1 MNDSDDVAKIF
12 LGVLAQERVKNPV
25 VGAQAA
31 SRKIVQRLL
40 DDLKDERGVH
50 VESLLAALG
59 SLAGY
64 ACQMSVRAL
73 LIDGHGMPEEKAF
86 VIVETQDGSRYFFG
100 DPLNKLLAE
109 DAHSVWSLA
118 AGQAQHLGCAI
129 LPDVAEIFSHVSAS
143 VGGPDFGVPRVPE
156 NHRPRFMPIDYV
168 KVVWPAL
175 LPVVKNFC
183 PAPALWPVLYGLAV
197 QQVMELGK
205 GAIDPCSA
213 LRIVM
218 ECAVPMSKFDM
229 PSKKKAIAT
238 SRRPARTQPS

>member
-1 MNDSDDVAKIF
+1 MNEDDVAKIF

-40 DDLKDERGVH
+40 EDLKDERGVH
-50 VESLLAALG
+50 IESLLAALG

-64 ACQMSVRAL
+64 ACQVSVRML

-109 DAHSVWSLA
+109 DAYSVWSLA
-118 AGQAQHLGCAI
+118 ASQAQHLGCAT
-129 LPDVAEIFSHVSAS
+129 LPDIVEIFSHVAS
-143 VGGPDFGVPRVPE
+143 TLGGPDFGVPRVPE
-156 NHRPRFMPIDYV
+156 NHRPRFMPVDYV
-168 KVVWPAL
+168 KIVWPAM

-205 GAIDPCSA
+205 SAIDPCTA
-213 LRIVM
+213 LSIVA
-218 ECAVPMSKFDM
+218 ECAVPMSKIDV
-229 PSKKKAIAT
+229 PPKKKAMAAP
-238 SRRPARTQPS
+238 RRPGRTLS